1 MSADTL
7 RFILQVVAI
16 FLGGGSVQLFI
27 SLLRRRSELH
37 SLDTA
42 SDATALNSANAYV
55 ITLQAGEKALRDEV
69 EVLKAEVR
77 RIQASLNSERT
88 MSTDALDNAAREV
101 QRAHS
106 ELARTKADLSVAQ
119 AQISQVMAPDPG
131 RHSNPIADYDDWR
144 KGP

>member
-1 MSADTL
+1 MTADTL

-16 FLGGGSVQLFI
+16 FLGGGSVQLGIF
-27 SLLRRRSELH
+27 LLKRRSELH

-88 MSTDALDNAAREV
+88 MSTDALDNASREV
-101 QRAHS
+101 QRAHA

-119 AQISQVMAPDPG
+119 AQISQRDGSGPG
-131 RHSNPIADYDDWR
+131 RHRDSLDTYDDWR